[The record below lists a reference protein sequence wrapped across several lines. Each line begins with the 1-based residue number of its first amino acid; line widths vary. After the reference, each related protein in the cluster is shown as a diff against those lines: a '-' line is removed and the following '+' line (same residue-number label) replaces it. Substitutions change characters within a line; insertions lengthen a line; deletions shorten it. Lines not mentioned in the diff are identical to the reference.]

1 MFNDYKKNEAKELPM
16 KETLFIRDIETR
28 VFQAI
33 TIKCLS
39 LIEGIALIEGSF
51 IDHLLGREGIERNK
65 GIYVDQDAKNQSVA
79 VRVELNVAYGI
90 SIPDK
95 AQEIQQKI
103 VYDIFSLTG
112 LTVSVVH
119 VIFRSLLPDDDL
131 ERILSDTMQG
141 QDEPEISFDN

>member
-1 MFNDYKKNEAKELPM
+1 MFNDFRKNDAKEIPV

-65 GIYVDQDAKNQSVA
+65 GIYVDQDGKNQSVA

-103 VYDIFSLTG
+103 VNDIFSLTG

-119 VIFRSLLPDDDL
+119 VIFKSLLPDDDL
-131 ERILSDTMQG
+131 ERILSDTMQAH
-141 QDEPEISFDN
+141 DEPEISFDS

>member
-1 MFNDYKKNEAKELPM
+1 MFNDFRKNDAKEIPV

-95 AQEIQQKI
+95 AQEIQKKI
-103 VYDIFSLTG
+103 VNDIFSLTG

-119 VIFRSLLPDDDL
+119 VIFKSLLPDDDL
-131 ERILSDTMQG
+131 ERILSDTMQAH
-141 QDEPEISFDN
+141 DEPEISFDS